1 MRKMNYLSRNLK
13 YLATACVAAM
23 IGITAVSVIGQET
36 DKIKAK
42 ADKSDKSRGFC
53 ENNNWSDGGRVSV
66 SDLRE
71 MTIPPTGT
79 VNVDAGQN
87 GGISVK
93 GEDRGD
99 VLIRACVQAWAPTD
113 EAAKAAATSVKIN
126 TSGEIRADGP
136 SGDKNWS
143 VSYEIRVPRS
153 TNTSLKAHNGGISVS
168 NIEGNSEF
176 ETQNGGVNVS
186 NLAGSVKGRTA
197 NGGVNVSLSGTSW
210 KGSGLDIQTT
220 NGGVNLTLSENYA
233 ANIETGT
240 VNGGFRSD
248 VPAINVTTEYVKGN
262 EWGHSRATK
271 IKTSI
276 NGGGAPVRVVTT
288 NGGVKVNVKD

>member
-1 MRKMNYLSRNLK
+1 MNYLSKNLR
-13 YLATACVAAM
+13 YLATMCVAAV
-23 IGITAVSVIGQET
+23 IGIAAVDVIGQT
-36 DKIKAK
+36 AKAEK
-42 ADKSDKSRGFC
+42 ADKSDFKMKSHGFC
-53 ENNNWSDGGRVSV
+53 ENNNWSNGDRVSA

-71 MTIPPTGT
+71 MTVASTGT

-99 VLIRACVQAWAPTD
+99 VLVRACVQAWGTSED
-113 EAAKAAATSVKIN
+113 AAKSAASSIRIN
-126 TSGEIRADGP
+126 TSGEIRAEGP

-143 VSYEIRVPRS
+143 VSFEIRVPRS

-168 NIEGNSEF
+168 NVDGTAEF
-176 ETQNGGVNVS
+176 ETTNGGVNVS

-197 NGGVNVSLSGTSW
+197 NGGVNVTLAGTSW

-220 NGGVNLTLSENYA
+220 NGGVNLTMAENYQ

-240 VNGGFRSD
+240 VNGGFKSD
-248 VPAINVTTEYVKGN
+248 IPSVNVTTENIIGD
-262 EWGHSRATK
+262 SRIRSRSSRVNLAL
-271 IKTSI
+271 
-276 NGGGAPVRVVTT
+276 NGGGAPIRVVTT
-288 NGGVKVNVKD
+288 NGGVKINTPD